1 MTWTYSGNPASSDVD
16 NVRFRIGDTNT
27 SDQQLSD
34 EEIEW
39 LLTQYGTAI
48 GAALGACDALIA
60 KYARLVD
67 SRSADVSVSSSQ
79 RLAHYRDLKT
89 TLQSQ
94 SASIAGVAPYVGG
107 ISIAAK
113 ESVEQDTDRVKPFF
127 TRDMHVVSP
136 SLPEDELE

>member
-39 LLTQYGTAI
+39 LLTTYESTI
-48 GAALGACDALIA
+48 GASLGACDALIA
-60 KYARLVD
+60 KYARAVD
-67 SRSADVSVSSSQ
+67 SRSADVSVSASQ
-79 RLAHYRDLKT
+79 RMKHYQDLKT
-89 TLQSQ
+89 TLQTQ
-94 SASIAGVAPYVGG
+94 SASISGVAPYVGG

-113 ESVEQDTDRVKPFF
+113 EAVVDDTDRVKPFF
-127 TRDMHVVSP
+127 TRDMHTVSP
-136 SLPEDELE
+136 SFPDDELE